1 MAAYSPLATVSSAS
15 STPLNNIIKNFSAT
29 EQTNLMTRAS
39 RAIETYCQRR
49 LTPFTGLVESQR
61 AQAVDPDE
69 QMDTW
74 VPLDTA
80 GALGMSRAAS
90 LGANDLVRHFWVRQY
105 PPVWEDLWTGSITS
119 IAIYRAI
126 AGSQT
131 ITDMTNVQ
139 YETDT
144 GHVRF
149 NLGSYV
155 PQGST
160 LSVTYSGG
168 YSTIPDELVQACIL
182 RAAKIALVDL
192 NPQQKNAVDIDVQ
205 NLESEIKDLLTD
217 YVR

>member
-1 MAAYSPLATVSSAS
+1 
-15 STPLNNIIKNFSAT
+15 
-29 EQTNLMTRAS
+29 
-39 RAIETYCQRR
+39 
-49 LTPFTGLVESQR
+49 
-61 AQAVDPDE
+61 
-69 QMDTW
+69 
-74 VPLDTA
+74 
-80 GALGMSRAAS
+80 
-90 LGANDLVRHFWVRQY
+90 
-105 PPVWEDLWTGSITS
+105 
-119 IAIYRAI
+119 
-126 AGSQT
+126 
-131 ITDMTNVQ
+131 MTNVQ